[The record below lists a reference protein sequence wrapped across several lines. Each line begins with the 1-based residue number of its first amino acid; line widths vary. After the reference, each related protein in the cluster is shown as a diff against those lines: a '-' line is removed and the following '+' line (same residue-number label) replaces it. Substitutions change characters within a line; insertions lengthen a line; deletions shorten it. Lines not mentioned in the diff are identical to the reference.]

1 MCSIEKWSKCCSS
14 AGLQWFTSFR
24 SRTAN
29 VPPWHVV
36 RIIAFVSKHRC
47 SSHLKL
53 FAFYALL
60 PLFDCISA
68 YGSSR
73 LHTPFAAEK
82 EVILFHTLL
91 LNKGATN
98 AAISRSALHFL
109 LFNLPYVVV
118 SLKMEMC
125 VAAVLVIDV
134 DAGPQLKIFA
144 CKNMADWLNKNIF
157 SHFDSKKWHL
167 WKSRQS
173 THTKPVV

>member
-1 MCSIEKWSKCCSS
+1 MIQNAVAQQDFSDSLLSGV
-14 AGLQWFTSFR
+14 ALQMYHRGMLYASL
-24 SRTAN
+24 
-29 VPPWHVV
+29 HL
-36 RIIAFVSKHRC
+36 VSKHRC

-98 AAISRSALHFL
+98 AAISRSAFHFL

-134 DAGPQLKIFA
+134 DAGPQLKISPGRA
-144 CKNMADWLNKNIF
+144 N
-157 SHFDSKKWHL
+157 
-167 WKSRQS
+167 
-173 THTKPVV
+173 TKVG